1 MLNTVIGCIDK
12 SALIHKKMW
21 LSSKL
26 KNENK
31 EIDHLYQDL
40 ETLNETKANFANSK
54 SEVISQNFKMKN
66 FIKDV
71 KKGILYTEKDVEI
84 LMQHSDD
91 MKKRRFKAELY
102 LKEKHGIRKRIK
114 AELKHQ
120 SKLINELTHLISLK
134 LKIKINFII
143 IKYKEWFLQ
152 KDGTC
157 EDQGKFRKSNQ
168 VYSRIVTITSYFSIF
183 PSAKLKKEID
193 YEL

>member
-1 MLNTVIGCIDK
+1 
-12 SALIHKKMW
+12 MW

-134 LKIKINFII
+134 LEIKINFII

-152 KDGTC
+152 KDRTC
-157 EDQGKFRKSNQ
+157 EDQGKFLKATKFTPELLQSPATSPFFHLLNLKRK
-168 VYSRIVTITSYFSIF
+168 
-183 PSAKLKKEID
+183 
-193 YEL
+193 